1 MGPARGR
8 TREIRRTMRPNR
20 KSARACN
27 SGDLS
32 HNATDPMASFDI
44 PQETYDEIKRLIESD
59 DSPVGIDAQK
69 AHVLILHKLAE
80 LEERLDRMEERMSE

>member
-1 MGPARGR
+1 M
-8 TREIRRTMRPNR
+8 RRTTGPNR
-20 KSARACN
+20 KSVGACN

-32 HNATDPMASFDI
+32 HNRNGSMPAFDI

-80 LEERLDRMEERMSE
+80 LEERLDRIEERMSE

>member
-1 MGPARGR
+1 
-8 TREIRRTMRPNR
+8 
-20 KSARACN
+20 
-27 SGDLS
+27 
-32 HNATDPMASFDI
+32 MASFDI

-69 AHVLILHKLAE
+69 AHVLILYKLAE